1 MDYRGFV
8 LSPNIDD
15 RREEYASG
23 DPIGRLIETLMS
35 AKNPMMASAADV
47 QQAPLTAIG
56 AQAGILDLDRAQYM
70 DQAKAQLAQLL
81 QQRAMRMARR

>member
-1 MDYRGFV
+1 MDYRGFR

-15 RREEYASG
+15 RRDEYSSG
-23 DPIGRLIETLMS
+23 DVIGRLIETLAS
-35 AKNPMMASAADV
+35 ANPMMARAADV